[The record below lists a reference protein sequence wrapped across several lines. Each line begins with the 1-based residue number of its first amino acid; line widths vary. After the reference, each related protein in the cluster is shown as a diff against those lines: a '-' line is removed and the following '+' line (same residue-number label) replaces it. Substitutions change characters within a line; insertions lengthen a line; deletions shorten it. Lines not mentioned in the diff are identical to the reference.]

1 MVHFIGAGPGD
12 PELLTIKGKR
22 FIDSADV
29 IIYAGSLVNEKVLA
43 DRKESAQVYNSAYMT
58 LSEVIGVMKEAE
70 AKGQS
75 VARVHTGDPSIY
87 GAIREQMD
95 ALDDLGIS
103 YEVIPGVSSF
113 LAAAA
118 SMKKEYTL
126 PGVSQTVIL
135 SRIEG
140 RTPVPEKEKILS
152 LAKHHATMIIFLSV
166 GKIEVLV
173 HLMSESYEKDTPVA
187 VVYKASWPEET
198 IIYGTLETIADKV
211 KAAGITKTSLVVVGD
226 FLGDKYE
233 LSKLYDQ
240 NFETEYRKTGGSID
254 DSHQ

>member
-22 FIDSADV
+22 LIDSADV

-43 DRKESAQVYNSAYMT
+43 DRKASAVVYNSAYMT
-58 LSEVIGVMKEAE
+58 LPEVISVMQEAE

-95 ALDDLGIS
+95 ALDALKIS

-126 PGVSQTVIL
+126 PGVTQTVIL
-135 SRIEG
+135 TRMEG
-140 RTPVPEKEKILS
+140 RTPVPEREKILS

-166 GKIEVLV
+166 GKIETLV
-173 HLMSESYEKDTPVA
+173 QLMEDSYEKDTPVA
-187 VVYKASWPEET
+187 VVYKASWPEEM
-198 IIYGTLETIADKV
+198 IIYGTLETIAAKV
-211 KAAGITKTSLVVVGD
+211 TAAGITKTALVVVGD
-226 FLGDKYE
+226 FLGNSYE

-240 NFETEYRKTGGSID
+240 NFETEYRKTGGK
-254 DSHQ
+254 

>member
-29 IIYAGSLVNEKVLA
+29 IIYAGSLVNEKILA
-43 DRKESAQVYNSAYMT
+43 DRKDCAQA
-58 LSEVIGVMKEAE
+58 A

-211 KAAGITKTSLVVVGD
+211 KAAGITKTALVVVGD